1 MSNVAIILQI
11 LLITIGMIILGMVLN
26 RLLGLRKENMQ
37 KFREQALNLQER
49 MKNAQALGDIQMMTQ
64 LQNETMRFTRQ
75 IMIKQFI
82 PLCLRCF
89 IFIGIFS
96 ALGFI
101 YAEYDSNLLPFNVL
115 FFGSGWVGLYL
126 LFSISISLLIYGAK
140 KLYKRKTGK
149 VSSSQS
155 GIREIMQIISP
166 SDQPSGFSLPFSRS
180 TSSQSM
186 SLRSS
191 TNYSREENESS
202 ESSDSWKER
211 IQK

>member
-1 MSNVAIILQI
+1 
-11 LLITIGMIILGMVLN
+11 MIILGMVLN
-26 RLLGLRKENMQ
+26 KLLGLRKENMQ

-49 MKNAQALGDIQMMTQ
+49 MKNAQALGDIQMMAQ
-64 LQNETMRFTRQ
+64 LQSETMRFTRQ

-140 KLYKRKTGK
+140 KLYKRYRSKDAVT
-149 VSSSQS
+149 
-155 GIREIMQIISP
+155 EI
-166 SDQPSGFSLPFSRS
+166 
-180 TSSQSM
+180 
-186 SLRSS
+186 
-191 TNYSREENESS
+191 
-202 ESSDSWKER
+202 
-211 IQK
+211 